1 MRRNLFWVYNVAFM
15 NKRLIHPIMLVLFVS
30 MLTNAFD
37 WAFNG
42 EVFAH
47 ELDHAHHVISP
58 DPTAHLEAHQRA
70 VSSNDNHLDAAT
82 HLCLHAAGQYQPFF
96 FVPPPLV
103 PAAVG
108 VESLISFL
116 PDTAP
121 ESIPDSPLHPP
132 KASL

>member
-1 MRRNLFWVYNVAFM
+1 M
-15 NKRLIHPIMLVLFVS
+15 NKRFIQPVVLVLFVTI
-30 MLTNAFD
+30 LTTGFA

-58 DPTAHLEAHQRA
+58 DPTEHLEAHQRA

-96 FVPPPLV
+96 FTSPPLV
-103 PAAVG
+103 PPSIGMEALTRFVSIP
-108 VESLISFL
+108 V
-116 PDTAP
+116 P

-132 KASL
+132 KNSFAI